1 MLLRGIR
8 PTARGATSTDS
19 ICIRIQDTMR
29 EKWAVV
35 TGGARNIGQEIGR
48 RLLEDGFRVIA
59 MDIVRPEDTDLQADA
74 MLVDLSDRKAAEAA
88 FAKIAAT
95 HPVTALVNNVG
106 IVRPAEFDT
115 VKIDDFETVLNLNT
129 RTALIAA
136 KALVPGMRAL
146 GGGRIVMNTSRV
158 TLGKEARSLYSAS
171 KGALQSMAR
180 TWALEL
186 ARDQITV
193 NCVAP
198 GPIATSV
205 FWQNNPPEADY
216 TRNLIA
222 SVPVQR
228 MGKPEDVANAV
239 SFFCDARSGFVTGQT
254 LYVCGGVTV
263 G

>member
-1 MLLRGIR
+1 M
-8 PTARGATSTDS
+8 TETWD
-19 ICIRIQDTMR
+19 
-29 EKWAVV
+29 VV
-35 TGGARNIGQEIGR
+35 TGGARNIGQAIGL
-48 RLLEDGFRVIA
+48 RLLADGFRVISL
-59 MDIVRPEDTDLQADA
+59 DIVKPEDPALRADA
-74 MLVDLSDRKAAEAA
+74 RMVDLSDRRAAEAA
-88 FAKIAAT
+88 FTEVAAM
-95 HPVTALVNNVG
+95 PVSVLVNNVG
-106 IVRPAEFDT
+106 IVRPALFDAIEVAEFDA
-115 VKIDDFETVLNLNT
+115 VMHLNT

-136 KALVPGMRAL
+136 KALVPGMRQL

-171 KGALQSMAR
+171 KGALQAMAR

-186 ARDQITV
+186 ASDRITV

-205 FWQNNPPEADY
+205 FWDNNPPDANY
-216 TRNLIA
+216 TRKLMAGI
-222 SVPVQR
+222 PLGR
-228 MGKPEDVANAV
+228 MGTPEDVANAV

>member
-35 TGGARNIGQEIGR
+35 TGGARNIGQAIGR

-74 MLVDLSDRKAAEAA
+74 ILVDLSDRRAAEAA
-88 FAKIAAT
+88 FAKIAAM

-106 IVRPAEFDT
+106 IVRPAEFDA

-136 KALVPGMRAL
+136 KAFVPGMRAL

-205 FWQNNPPEADY
+205 FWQNNPAEADY

-228 MGKPEDVANAV
+228 MGEPEDVANAV

-254 LYVCGGVTV
+254 LFVCGGVTV